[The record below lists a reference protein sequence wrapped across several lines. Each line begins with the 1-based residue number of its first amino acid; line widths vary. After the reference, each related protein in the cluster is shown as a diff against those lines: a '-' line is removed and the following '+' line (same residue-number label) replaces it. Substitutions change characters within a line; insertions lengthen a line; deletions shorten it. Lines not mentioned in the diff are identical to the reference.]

1 MIFPQVLRGCF
12 LASLALLPVAVN
24 TSPAGRTEDPEQSLP
39 PVVDP
44 GPVCVQS
51 EGKPAPSD
59 AIVLFSGMDLSGWR
73 SATGEPA
80 PWRTEDDYMEI
91 VPGSGAIRTD
101 QSFGDC
107 QLHLEWRAPL
117 PVTGSGQDRGNSG
130 VYFMERYEVQVLDS
144 YDNATYPDGQA
155 AAVYGQYPPLAN
167 ASRPPGEW
175 QTYDVIF
182 RRPHFSEDGAL
193 VRPATITLFH
203 NGVLVQDHVEL
214 KGPTGQYPPE
224 YQYHPDKLPLG
235 LQDHASPVRYRN
247 VWIRELN

>member
-1 MIFPQVLRGCF
+1 MVHKIMNGCC
-12 LASLALLPVAVN
+12 LVAVALLPVGVN
-24 TSPAGRTEDPEQSLP
+24 STDRPLP

-44 GPVCVQS
+44 GSACVQN
-51 EGKPAPSD
+51 EERRPPSD
-59 AIVLFSGMDLSGWR
+59 AVVLFSGIDLAAWR

-107 QLHLEWRAPL
+107 QLHLEWRT
-117 PVTGSGQDRGNSG
+117 PVPATGTGQDRGNSG

-144 YDNATYPDGQA
+144 YDNQSNPEGQA

-182 RRPHFSEDGAL
+182 RRPRFNEDGSL
-193 VRPATITLFH
+193 LRPARITLFH
-203 NGVLVQDHVEL
+203 NGVLVQDNVEL
-214 KGPTGQYPPE
+214 RGTTGQEQPE

-235 LQDHASPVRYRN
+235 LQDHGSPVRYRN
-247 VWIRELN
+247 AWMRELAEENR

>member
-1 MIFPQVLRGCF
+1 MVHKIMNGCC
-12 LASLALLPVAVN
+12 LVAVALLPVGVN
-24 TSPAGRTEDPEQSLP
+24 STDRPLP
-39 PVVDP
+39 PIVDP
-44 GPVCVQS
+44 GSACVPS
-51 EGKPAPSD
+51 EERRPPSD
-59 AIVLFSGMDLSGWR
+59 AVVLFSGIDLAAWR

-107 QLHLEWRAPL
+107 QLHLEWRTPTPA
-117 PVTGSGQDRGNSG
+117 TGTGQDRGNSG

-144 YDNATYPDGQA
+144 YDNQSNPEGQA

-182 RRPHFSEDGAL
+182 RRPRFNEDGSL
-193 VRPATITLFH
+193 LRPARITLFH
-203 NGVLVQDHVEL
+203 NGVLVQDNVEL
-214 KGPTGQYPPE
+214 RGTTGQEQPE
-224 YQYHPDKLPLG
+224 YHYHPDKLPLG
-235 LQDHASPVRYRN
+235 LQDHGSPVRYRN
-247 VWIRELN
+247 AWMRELAENDR